1 MPANKISH
9 NNGMAQLPLAISG
22 KPFTTMKKALFHGRL
37 RVLGVEMD
45 TSVSLCSIITAK
57 TTRYSILLNKNRNTS
72 TRQKS
77 ICGSGEPFTSTT
89 TKTSV
94 SLFFDYF
101 SIRPAPAFQAL
112 PTCSPET

>member
-1 MPANKISH
+1 
-9 NNGMAQLPLAISG
+9 MAQLPLALSG
-22 KPFTTMKKALFHGRL
+22 KLFTTMKKALFHGHL
-37 RVLGVEMD
+37 RVLGVEMN

-101 SIRPAPAFQAL
+101 SIRPAPAFQAF